1 MQYPND
7 FINKIVCGDCLQIFR
22 EIPNDSV
29 DLTLTSPPYD
39 KTRKYNG
46 FSFDFKKV
54 AQHLFR
60 ITKPGGVL
68 VWVVG
73 DQTIKGSETGTSFKQ
88 ALHFMEVGFLLYDT
102 MIYAKNNPQPINARR
117 YQGQHEYMFVFSKG
131 IPKTVNLLMEDS
143 KYAGKKNTGTMRNGG
158 KDILVKKDGY
168 GKPYKDEK
176 IRGNIW
182 YYSVGIEKD
191 RHLTKNHPAIFPLQ
205 LALDH
210 IHSWS
215 NEGDFILD
223 PFMGS
228 GTVAIAAKQLNRNY
242 IGIEISEEYCK
253 LAERRLH
260 EYPYE
265 QLS

>member
-1 MQYPND
+1 MEELL
-7 FINKIVCGDCLQIFR
+7 NKILCCDCLQILR

-46 FSFDFKKV
+46 FSFDFKGLV
-54 AQHLFR
+54 QHLLR
-60 ITKPGGVL
+60 VTKPGGVV
-68 VWVVG
+68 VWIVG
-73 DQTIKGSETGTSFKQ
+73 DQTINGSETGTSFKQ
-88 ALHFMEVGFLLYDT
+88 ALYFMECNFSIFDT

-131 IPKTVNLLMEDS
+131 KPKTVNLIMEDS
-143 KYAGKKNTGTMRNGG
+143 KQAGKRNTGTMRNGG
-158 KDILVKKDGY
+158 KDTLVKKDGY
-168 GKPYKDEK
+168 GKPYKDKK

-182 YYSVGIEKD
+182 YYSVGVEKD

-210 IHSWS
+210 IYSWS
-215 NEGDFILD
+215 NPGDLVLD

-228 GTVAIAAKQLNRNY
+228 GTTVIAAKQLNRNY
-242 IGIEISEEYCK
+242 VGIEISEEYCR
-253 LAERRLH
+253 LAEMRLAKYLH
-260 EYPYE
+260 E
-265 QLS
+265 